1 MDRTVLPRYV
11 GNVLL
16 IAGYFVLL
24 HVNLVAGVY
33 IRIVA
38 NLLVFPWAIKHKVW
52 DLLFVLTFL
61 IAIEV
66 SKLLTL

>member
-38 NLLVFPWAIKHKVW
+38 NLLVTPWAIKHKVW